1 MQLAVPETD
10 RKEGD
15 IQSTCIDLILAS
27 FDVLANAN
35 FRNEGTQTTMLLRSF
50 LINKIPI
57 LLVAL
62 SQSMFPPLTAEFCIT
77 EALSQVDTNAFP
89 TLSTIF
95 DESSTGN
102 MFPDSVRQDFCFA
115 CCLHG
120 LIAEENIETLLGDV
134 TMQTLP
140 AGGRYTKYELVQQC
154 MNDPERAE
162 RLLEELEQMDGNAGA
177 VSQAVVEVM
186 IFLDVVGYS

>member
-1 MQLAVPETD
+1 MQLAVPDTD
-10 RKEGD
+10 KKEGD

-35 FRNEGTQTTMLLRSF
+35 FRNESTQTTMLLRSF
-50 LINKIPI
+50 LINKVPI

-62 SQSMFPPLTAEFCIT
+62 SHSMFPPLSAEFCIT
-77 EALSQVDTNAFP
+77 EALNQVDTNAFP
-89 TLSTIF
+89 TLSTMF

-102 MFPDSVRQDFCFA
+102 MFGDSVRQDFCFA

-120 LIAEENIETLLGDV
+120 LIAERNIEALLGEV
-134 TMQTLP
+134 PMQTLP
-140 AGGRYTKYELVQQC
+140 AGGRYTKDDLVQQC

-162 RLLEELEQMDGNAGA
+162 RLLEELEQMDGNVGA
-177 VSQAVVEVM
+177 VSQAVVEV
-186 IFLDVVGYS
+186 